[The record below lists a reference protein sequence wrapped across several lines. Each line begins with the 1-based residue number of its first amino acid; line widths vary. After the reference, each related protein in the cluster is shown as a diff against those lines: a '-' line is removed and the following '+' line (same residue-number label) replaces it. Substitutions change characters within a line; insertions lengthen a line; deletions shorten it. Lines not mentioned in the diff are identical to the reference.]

1 MAKQINVGR
10 EKKRER
16 GQITILLAF
25 SLTVLLL
32 FTGLAIDLG
41 FAYVTKAKL
50 SKAVDA
56 ACMTG
61 MKNLAL
67 SPVTYKALAT
77 SSFNANYQ
85 KSSRDANDPLVS
97 VGSSTNTKGQTL
109 VNVSA
114 TATINTLFMRIL
126 PGFETISVSDSAE
139 STRGKLVM
147 TMVLDRS
154 GSMGNNGGGAAL
166 KSAGPVFVGYFS
178 DSSDE
183 IAMTSFASNATLNLV
198 MNYNF
203 TTPIKNAITALTFT
217 GATFGL
223 GGLTLAKTQED
234 NYIVQPGQNVVK
246 VVVYFTDGYVNTIQ
260 QSLSCN
266 GTSTQYNFGGYDSG
280 NSVGFFNPTTGVQ
293 IYSYDGST
301 IWYTCDANGCSTK
314 TTTSCLR
321 NVAGF
326 KSAIDGKTKS
336 FTRTN
341 VTADA
346 KFQSLQIATAMRTE
360 GIYIYALGLG
370 TSIDQTFLQQIAND
384 PASSSYNLTEPQG
397 LAGFAASCPSSQC
410 TMQLQQIFQTI
421 AAKILLRLSQ

>member
-1 MAKQINVGR
+1 
-10 EKKRER
+10 
-16 GQITILLAF
+16 
-25 SLTVLLL
+25 
-32 FTGLAIDLG
+32 
-41 FAYVTKAKL
+41 
-50 SKAVDA
+50 
-56 ACMTG
+56 
-61 MKNLAL
+61 
-67 SPVTYKALAT
+67 
-77 SSFNANYQ
+77 
-85 KSSRDANDPLVS
+85 
-97 VGSSTNTKGQTL
+97 
-109 VNVSA
+109 
-114 TATINTLFMRIL
+114 MRIL
-126 PGFETISVSDSAE
+126 PGFKTISVSDSAE

-154 GSMGNNGGGAAL
+154 GSMGNNGGGTAL
-166 KSAGPVFVGYFS
+166 KSAGPVFVGFFS

-266 GTSTQYNFGGYDSG
+266 GTLTLYNFGGYDSG
-280 NSVGFFNPTTGVQ
+280 SSVGFFNPTTGVQ
-293 IYSYDGST
+293 IYSYDGSSK
-301 IWYTCDANGCSTK
+301 WYTCDANGCSTQ

-336 FTRTN
+336 FTP
-341 VTADA
+341 DA

-384 PASSSYNLTEPQG
+384 PASSTYSLTEPQG

>member
-1 MAKQINVGR
+1 MAKQISFRR
-10 EKKRER
+10 ERKYER
-16 GQITILLAF
+16 GQIAVLLAL

-32 FTGLAIDLG
+32 FAGLAIDIG

-61 MKNLAL
+61 MKNLAS
-67 SPVTYKALAT
+67 SPLTFKTLAT
-77 SSFNANYQ
+77 NSFNANYQ
-85 KSSRDANDPLVS
+85 MSGLDANLPSFS
-97 VGSSTNTKGQTL
+97 VNSSTNTKGQTL
-109 VNVSA
+109 VDVSA
-114 TATINTLFMRIL
+114 TATINTFFLRL
-126 PGFETISVSDSAE
+126 VPGFKTLSVSESAQ

-154 GSMGNNGGGAAL
+154 GSMGNNGGGTAL

-183 IAMTSFASNATLNLV
+183 IAMTSFASNATLNLA

-203 TTPIKNAITALTFT
+203 TTPINNAITALTFT

-234 NYIVQPGQNVVK
+234 NYTVQPGQNVVK
-246 VVVYFTDGYVNTIQ
+246 VVVYFTDGLVNTIQ
-260 QSLSCN
+260 QSLSCD
-266 GTSTQYNFGGYDSG
+266 GTLTLYNFGGYDSG
-280 NSVGFFNPTTGVQ
+280 SSVGFFNPTTGVQ
-293 IYSYDGST
+293 IYSYDGSST
-301 IWYTCDANGCSTK
+301 WYTCDANGCSTR

-326 KSAIDGKTKS
+326 TSAIDGHTKS

-346 KFQSLQIATAMRTE
+346 KYQSLQIATAMRTE
-360 GIYIYALGLG
+360 GIYVYALGLG
-370 TSIDQTFLQQIAND
+370 TNIDQAFLQQIAND
-384 PASSSYNLTEPQG
+384 PASSTYSSTQPQG

-410 TMQLQQIFQTI
+410 TMELQQIFQTI